1 VAATSPKGGVV
12 GLWSLMGELAGQAA
26 AAFDNHRLTL

>member
-1 VAATSPKGGVV
+1 VV